1 MFEDRYRNLKWKLL
15 MWDHAIAGVALMA
28 AYALRVAWPGA
39 DREIELIPHISML
52 PIFLVLM
59 LASLSYYGGYRMQ
72 INASPLELTWAV
84 ARAFSIAFCG
94 LFALMIGMRLQMFSR
109 GVLAL
114 FGMLAFSGIMSI
126 RFYYIWSIKQSAKRK
141 INLYKVL
148 VIGTGNR
155 AVQLVNSLRENVG
168 QGLEI
173 IGYLDIDSKR
183 SDFQISESCVIGTL
197 DDIRTILKWNV
208 VDEVILAVTRSMID
222 DVEEIVRACEE
233 EGIKF
238 RIMAD
243 FYDLQISRVS
253 LIKVGEIPLLTLEP
267 VAFDEGKLFIKRLID
282 VVVSAICII
291 LFLPVMA
298 IIAVA
303 IKIDSKGPVFFKQ
316 QRVGLRKRRFEM
328 IKFRSMYEGSDE
340 RIHDLNYLNEADGP
354 IFKIADDPRITPVG
368 RVLRQ
373 TSLDEFPQLFNILKG
388 EMSLVGPR
396 PLSLR
401 DVDLFDQSIQRKRFS
416 VMPGLTCLWQVSGR
430 SNLPFS
436 KWLELDLKYID
447 SWNLTLDFKIMLKT
461 IPAVISGEGA
471 L

>member
-1 MFEDRYRNLKWKLL
+1 MPVED
-15 MWDHAIAGVALMA
+15 
-28 AYALRVAWPGA
+28 
-39 DREIELIPHISML
+39 
-52 PIFLVLM
+52 
-59 LASLSYYGGYRMQ
+59 
-72 INASPLELTWAV
+72 
-84 ARAFSIAFCG
+84 
-94 LFALMIGMRLQMFSR
+94 
-109 GVLAL
+109 
-114 FGMLAFSGIMSI
+114 
-126 RFYYIWSIKQSAKRK
+126 
-141 INLYKVL
+141 
-148 VIGTGNR
+148 
-155 AVQLVNSLRENVG
+155 
-168 QGLEI
+168 LEI

-183 SDFQISESCVIGTL
+183 SDFQISESCVIGTIA
-197 DDIRTILKWNV
+197 DIRTILKWHV
-208 VDEVILAVTRSMID
+208 VDEVILAITRSMID
-222 DVEEIVRACEE
+222 DVEEIVHACEE

-298 IIAVA
+298 VIAVA

-340 RIHDLNYLNEADGP
+340 RIHELKYLNEAEGP

-373 TSLDEFPQLFNILKG
+373 TSLDELPQLFNVLRG

-396 PLSLR
+396 PMSLR

-416 VMPGLTCLWQVSGR
+416 VMPGLTCLWQISGR

-447 SWNLTLDFKIMLKT
+447 SWNLALDFKIMLKT